1 MSGKAA
7 RQGHSVPVT
16 PPARPL
22 PSAFKRPD
30 GGAGADKPSK
40 RTLPESMRGCPR
52 ALGKTLSTIGVR
64 ERTPKPRETPL
75 PAPRDG
81 CPWTPPHG
89 ATGDTGQGSS
99 SSVTGVHTEL
109 RDGPA
114 MPPWGP
120 ARGPGSRGPRER
132 LCTGVPAP
140 PPPGRRAGATRCP
153 RSDGHARTTVCS
165 PSGSCG
171 ADVYRYG
178 PCPRRARPRTGSSLQ
193 VAGDGGDR

>member
-1 MSGKAA
+1 MAQVQTNHPNGRSQRACAGAH
-7 RQGHSVPVT
+7 GHSGRRSV
-16 PPARPL
+16 
-22 PSAFKRPD
+22 PSASGNAHPNQGRRPF
-30 GGAGADKPSK
+30 P
-40 RTLPESMRGCPR
+40 P
-52 ALGKTLSTIGVR
+52 LGTAVPGH
-64 ERTPKPRETPL
+64 PL
-75 PAPRDG
+75 TAPRGTQDR
-81 CPWTPPHG
+81 
-89 ATGDTGQGSS
+89 AAAVAQGGS

-153 RSDGHARTTVCS
+153 RSDGHARMTVCS

-171 ADVYRYG
+171 ADVYRCG
-178 PCPRRARPRTGSSLQ
+178 PHPRRARPRTGSSLQ